1 MAQDEYIKLQLR
13 LPKEL
18 RDRVQASAEESG
30 KSMNAELIGRIES
43 SYSSAETISELRSAL
58 KALVEAAE
66 GQNEAFKATKHLL
79 RLTGHVMALSIGK
92 HIDKGSASDEVDEI
106 MRGYA
111 EGIADNDLAR
121 ALEYAERLRTF
132 GVEAGFLTEDKKLK
146 PEFAHLSF
154 KAIRGVK

>member
-1 MAQDEYIKLQLR
+1 MAQDDYIKLQLR

-66 GQNEAFKATKHLL
+66 GQNEAYKATKHLL
-79 RLTGHVMALSIGK
+79 RLTGHVMALSI
-92 HIDKGSASDEVDEI
+92 DKRFGNGDASDEIDGI

-121 ALEYAERLRTF
+121 ALEFAERLRTF
-132 GVEAGFLTEDKKLK
+132 GVAAGFLTEDGELK
-146 PEFAHLSF
+146 PEFEHLSF
-154 KAIRGVK
+154 KATRKG